1 MKKIKISVVLSEEEA
16 YKALRA
22 YIESQVGLSMP
33 NNMESVTM
41 TEQEDHTMLLEW
53 ESFNT
58 ALVRPVLSDPQT
70 S

>member
-1 MKKIKISVVLSEEEA
+1 MKKVKISVVLSEQEA

-33 NNMESVTM
+33 NDMESVTM

-53 ESFNT
+53 ESSNT
-58 ALVRPVLSDPQT
+58 ELVRPVLSDSQT

>member
-1 MKKIKISVVLSEEEA
+1 MKKVKISVVLSEQEA

-22 YIESQVGLSMP
+22 YIESQVGLAMP
-33 NNMESVTM
+33 DNMESVTM

-53 ESFNT
+53 ESSNT
-58 ALVRPVLSDPQT
+58 GLVSHVLPDQQT

>member
-1 MKKIKISVVLSEEEA
+1 MKKVKISVVLSEEEA

-53 ESFNT
+53 ESSNT
-58 ALVRPVLSDPQT
+58 GLVRPVLSDSQI

>member
-16 YKALRA
+16 YKALRV
-22 YIESQVGLSMP
+22 YIESQTGMVMP
-33 NNMESVTM
+33 DDMKSVTM

-53 ESFNT
+53 ESSNT
-58 ALVRPVLSDPQT
+58 GLVPHVSPDQQT